1 VNVVRPKESRFFCSL
16 SFGARSVLQLL
27 QSLFLG
33 AAFFCNARLN
43 NLGERR
49 DLYLYALGWCCHE
62 RFNYSAQEERILWF
76 LLLQRR
82 GERTS

>member
-1 VNVVRPKESRFFCSL
+1 VNVVRPKESSFFCSL

-43 NLGERR
+43 NLGERK

-62 RFNYSAQEERILWF
+62 RFNYSAGRAELSVFYGFYYCSAEAN
-76 LLLQRR
+76 
-82 GERTS
+82 